1 VRQQLARHRALLL
14 VIAVAAAAQ
23 LAANAF
29 HRDPISADTES
40 YITPARNLAA
50 GRGFLGMEPPSFSV
64 ADDPRYPRSMGPET
78 FRTPGYPLFLACV
91 FSLGG
96 GIAAIILIQ
105 RLLTIGIAAAV
116 YCFAR
121 SATGSERTA
130 LTAGLVCACFPPL
143 ETAADLVLTETLFT
157 CVLLASVMAAEAA
170 LRRSSVR
177 FAALAGVASA
187 CTLLIRPIALFF
199 FVLMAAVFLIRRR
212 PRIVLATVYLAAFS
226 VLPAAWMLRNRSVSG
241 VATVSASANVNSLFQ
256 WGAGIAVTEHA
267 SHWYRLTAMQ
277 RESGFRAPLHRV
289 RASLLTRAFDLARRD
304 GFDLRALNSTQQS
317 RYLARIASQLIRAH
331 PIALIELMLSAI
343 VDMHLVEPALIATS
357 FGIDSRVAMML
368 IPTALAALGFTLTG
382 LYVLWK
388 RNRDLALVLAA
399 TIVYFT
405 VTSAIPEPDIRFDAV
420 FAPEYCVALAAGL
433 VYVRSPSRERANR
446 DGMRGPS

>member
-23 LAANAF
+23 LVASAF
-29 HRDPISADTES
+29 HRDPISSDTES
-40 YITPARNLAA
+40 YITPARNLVA

-64 ADDPRYPRSMGPET
+64 ADDARYPRSIGPET

-96 GIAAIILIQ
+96 GIATIILIQ

-116 YCFAR
+116 YGFAR
-121 SATGSERTA
+121 SATGSDRIA
-130 LTAGLVCACFPPL
+130 LTAGLVCVCFPPL

-157 CVLLASVMAAEAA
+157 SFLLAAVMAAEAA

-177 FAALAGVASA
+177 FAALAGLASA
-187 CTLLIRPIALFF
+187 CTLLIRPIALYF
-199 FVLMAAVFLIRRR
+199 FVPMVAIFLIRRR

-226 VLPAAWMLRNRSVSG
+226 VLPAIWMMRNRSVSG

-277 RESGFRAPLHRV
+277 RESGFRAPLHRI
-289 RASLLTRAFDLARRD
+289 RASLLAEAFDLARRD
-304 GFDLRALNSTQQS
+304 GFDPLALNSTQQS
-317 RYLARIASQLIRAH
+317 RYLARIAARLVRSH
-331 PIALIELMLSAI
+331 PMALIELMFSAI
-343 VDMHLVEPALIATS
+343 VEMHVVEPALIATS
-357 FGIDSRVAMML
+357 FGIDPRYIVMF
-368 IPTALAALGFTLTG
+368 IPMALVSLGFTLTG
-382 LYVLWK
+382 LCVLWR
-388 RNRDLALVLAA
+388 RNRDLSLVLAA
-399 TIVYFT
+399 TILYFT
-405 VTSAIPEPDIRFDAV
+405 VTSAIPEPDVRFDAV
-420 FAPEYCVALAAGL
+420 FAPEYSVALAAGL
-433 VYVRSPSRERANR
+433 VYVWSPSRERANR